1 MNGSFGNRINRIV
14 IYLIGYFEV
23 TWHLKMKLFPAKNL
37 WAGNIAAISMTSEG
51 NNSALLPADVDR
63 PPPLQRGLMNFQLQ
77 NFQLYYT
84 SLKDWSLWKQLIL
97 FRLNLKVSVIKCLLC
112 YNLAK
117 LISLYR
123 SSEELVYL
131 RARLRL
137 DFHFSYRVKA
147 YACI

>member
-1 MNGSFGNRINRIV
+1 
-14 IYLIGYFEV
+14 
-23 TWHLKMKLFPAKNL
+23 
-37 WAGNIAAISMTSEG
+37 MTSVG
-51 NNSALLPADVDR
+51 NGALLPADVDR

-77 NFQLYYT
+77 NFQLYYI

-97 FRLNLKVSVIKCLLC
+97 FPLNLNVSVIKCLLC

-131 RARLRL
+131 RAKLRL
-137 DFHFSYRVKA
+137 DFRFSYTVKA
-147 YACI
+147 